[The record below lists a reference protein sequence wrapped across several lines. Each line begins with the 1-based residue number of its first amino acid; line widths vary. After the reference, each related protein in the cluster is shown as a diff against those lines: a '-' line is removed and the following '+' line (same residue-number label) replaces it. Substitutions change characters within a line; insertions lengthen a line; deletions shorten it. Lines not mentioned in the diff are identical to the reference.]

1 MSRFEIA
8 RLQRSNRGSH
18 FRALGLH
25 PGEMAGMFDPFLGV
39 DHSWI
44 SGPTFPP
51 HPHAGFSAV
60 SYLFLDA
67 EIGIDNRDSLGNSN
81 LIRPGGLHW
90 TAAGRGV
97 VHEEVPAVTG
107 KTTHMMQIFVN
118 LPRDRQG
125 DAPFVMSLAPEDV
138 PVVTGPGSRVRMP
151 LGGFGGVRSPL
162 TTPTEVTL
170 LDVSL
175 EAGAEL
181 VVPIAA
187 GCNAFVMPVHGTI
200 SVEGEPFDGDAPRLP
215 VFPAV
220 PEPRGLTLRAVNGGT
235 QAAVFAGRPLN
246 QPVHWYGPMA
256 MASTEALAGA
266 VSAYQ
271 NGDFGSL
278 E

>member
-1 MSRFEIA
+1 
-8 RLQRSNRGSH
+8 
-18 FRALGLH
+18 
-25 PGEMAGMFDPFLGV
+25 MAGMIDPFLGV

-44 SGPTFPP
+44 SGQTFPP

-60 SYLFLDA
+60 SYLFLDS
-67 EIGIDNRDSLGNSN
+67 ETGIDNRDSLGTSN

-90 TAAGRGV
+90 TASGRGV

-138 PVVTGPGSRVRMP
+138 PVVTGPGSRVRVP

-181 VVPIAA
+181 AVPIEA
-187 GCNAFVMPVHGTI
+187 GSNAFVMPVHGTV
-200 SVEGEPFDGDAPRLP
+200 SVEGEPFDGDAPRVP
-215 VFPAV
+215 IFPAAS
-220 PEPRGLTLRAVNGGT
+220 EPRVLRLSALNGGT
-235 QAAVFAGRPLN
+235 KVAVFAGRPLD
-246 QPVHWYGPMA
+246 QPVHWHGPMA
-256 MASTEALAGA
+256 MASMEALVGA
-266 VSAYQ
+266 LGAYQ
-271 NGDFGSL
+271 NGGFGSL
-278 E
+278 A